1 MRDKYFRIGSGTRL
15 MSVVSFNS
23 IWTPVRYDGYVE
35 VGDMV
40 DGIDYL
46 IGELNDYGELSIFH
60 NVEGESMLD
69 LVCSFLG
76 MSKVDDLVCSF
87 LGMSKVDDY
96 LVDYRFSFPLKS
108 ENGHE
113 YDEVSIGKCIPY
125 DDIKI
130 DCDRRLYVLSN
141 LDSRKGLVEFLECL
155 KGLVEYGEF
164 KRYGKLKSILSIDK
178 VVEWCCMFLLS
189 CSLFYL
195 LFFLLLVLFYYLSI

>member
-15 MSVVSFNS
+15 MSVVSFPS
-23 IWTPVRYDGYVE
+23 TGTPVRYDGYME

-46 IGELNDYGELSIFH
+46 LGDLNDYGKLSIFH
-60 NVEGESMLD
+60 DVEGDGMLD

-76 MSKVDDLVCSF
+76 MSKVD
-87 LGMSKVDDY
+87 GY

-113 YDEVSIGKCIPY
+113 YDETVEVSIGKGIQCL
-125 DDIKI
+125 DVDN
-130 DCDRRLYVLSN
+130 DCNRKGYVLSG
-141 LDSRKGLVEFLECL
+141 LDTRKGLVEFLECL
-155 KGLVEYGEF
+155 NGLVKNGEF

-195 LFFLLLVLFYYLSI
+195 LFFLLLVLFYYLGI

>member
-46 IGELNDYGELSIFH
+46 IRDLNDYGELSIFH
-60 NVEGESMLD
+60 NVEGEGMFD

-76 MSKVDDLVCSF
+76 MSKVD
-87 LGMSKVDDY
+87 GY

-113 YDEVSIGKCIPY
+113 YDEVSIGKGIQCC
-125 DDIKI
+125 DVDN
-130 DCDRRLYVLSN
+130 DCNRKGYVLSG

-155 KGLVEYGEF
+155 KGLVKNGEF
-164 KRYGKLKSILSIDK
+164 KRYGKLKSILSIGN

-195 LFFLLLVLFYYLSI
+195 LFFLLLVLFYYLGI

>member
-1 MRDKYFRIGSGTRL
+1 MRDKYFRICSGTRL

-40 DGIDYL
+40 DSIDYL
-46 IGELNDYGELSIFH
+46 LGELNDYGKLSIFH
-60 NVEGESMLD
+60 NVEGEGMLY

-76 MSKVDDLVCSF
+76 MSKVD
-87 LGMSKVDDY
+87 GY

-113 YDEVSIGKCIPY
+113 YDETVEVSIGKGIQCL
-125 DDIKI
+125 DVDN
-130 DCDRRLYVLSN
+130 DCNRKGYVLSG

-155 KGLVEYGEF
+155 KGLVKYGEF

-195 LFFLLLVLFYYLSI
+195 LFFLLLVLFYYLGI

>member
-40 DGIDYL
+40 KGIEYL
-46 IGELNDYGELSIFH
+46 IRDLNDYGKLSIFH
-60 NVEGESMLD
+60 NVEGDSMFD

-76 MSKVDDLVCSF
+76 MSKVD
-87 LGMSKVDDY
+87 GY
-96 LVDYRFSFPLKS
+96 RVDYRFSFPLKS

-113 YDEVSIGKCIPY
+113 YDETVEVSIGKGIQY
-125 DDIKI
+125 DDIEI
-130 DCDRRLYVLSN
+130 DYDRRLYVLSN

-155 KGLVEYGEF
+155 KGLVKYGEF

-195 LFFLLLVLFYYLSI
+195 LFFLLLVLFYYLGI

>member
-15 MSVVSFNS
+15 MSVVSFPS
-23 IWTPVRYDGYVE
+23 TGTPVWYDGYVE

-40 DGIDYL
+40 KGIEYL
-46 IGELNDYGELSIFH
+46 IRDLNDYGELSIFH
-60 NVEGESMLD
+60 NVDGEGMFD

-76 MSKVDDLVCSF
+76 MYKVD
-87 LGMSKVDDY
+87 G
-96 LVDYRFSFPLKS
+96 YRFSFPLKS

-113 YDEVSIGKCIPY
+113 YDDIVEVSIGNGIQY
-125 DDIKI
+125 DDIEI
-130 DCDRRLYVLSN
+130 DCDSRLYVLSN

-155 KGLVEYGEF
+155 KGLVKYGEF

-195 LFFLLLVLFYYLSI
+195 LFFLLLVLFYYLCI

>member
-15 MSVVSFNS
+15 MSVVSFPS
-23 IWTPVRYDGYVE
+23 TGTPVRYDGYVE

-40 DGIDYL
+40 DGIEYL
-46 IGELNDYGELSIFH
+46 IRDLNDYGELSIFH
-60 NVEGESMLD
+60 NVDGECMLD

-76 MSKVDDLVCSF
+76 MSKVD
-87 LGMSKVDDY
+87 GY
-96 LVDYRFSFPLKS
+96 LVGYRFSFPLKS

-113 YDEVSIGKCIPY
+113 YDETVEVSIGKGIQCW
-125 DDIKI
+125 DADNE
-130 DCDRRLYVLSN
+130 CNRNGYVLSG

-155 KGLVEYGEF
+155 KRLVKYGEF

-195 LFFLLLVLFYYLSI
+195 LFFLLLVLFYYLGI

>member
-15 MSVVSFNS
+15 MSVVSFPS
-23 IWTPVRYDGYVE
+23 TGTPVRYDGYME

-46 IGELNDYGELSIFH
+46 LGDLNDYGKLSIFH
-60 NVEGESMLD
+60 DVEGDGMLD

-76 MSKVDDLVCSF
+76 MSKVD
-87 LGMSKVDDY
+87 GY

-113 YDEVSIGKCIPY
+113 YDETVEVSIGKGIQCL
-125 DDIKI
+125 DVDN
-130 DCDRRLYVLSN
+130 DCNRKGYVLSG

-155 KGLVEYGEF
+155 KGLVKKGEF

-195 LFFLLLVLFYYLSI
+195 LFFLLLVLFYYLGI

>member
-1 MRDKYFRIGSGTRL
+1 MRGKYFRICSGTRL
-15 MSVVSFNS
+15 MSVVSFPS
-23 IWTPVRYDGYVE
+23 TGTPVRYDGYVE

-40 DGIDYL
+40 DGIEYL
-46 IGELNDYGELSIFH
+46 IRDLNDYGELSIFH
-60 NVEGESMLD
+60 NVDGEGMLD

-76 MSKVDDLVCSF
+76 MYKVD
-87 LGMSKVDDY
+87 GY

-113 YDEVSIGKCIPY
+113 YDETVEVSIGKGIQY
-125 DDIKI
+125 DDIEI
-130 DCDRRLYVLSN
+130 DCDSRLYVLSN

-155 KGLVEYGEF
+155 KGLVKYGEF

-195 LFFLLLVLFYYLSI
+195 LFFLLLVLFYYLGI

>member
-1 MRDKYFRIGSGTRL
+1 MRDKYFRICSGTRL

-40 DGIDYL
+40 KGIDYL
-46 IGELNDYGELSIFH
+46 LGELNDYGKLSIFH
-60 NVEGESMLD
+60 NVEGEGMLD
-69 LVCSFLG
+69 VVCSFLG
-76 MSKVDDLVCSF
+76 MSKVDGYFV
-87 LGMSKVDDY
+87 G
-96 LVDYRFSFPLKS
+96 YRFSFPLKS

-113 YDEVSIGKCIPY
+113 YDETVEVSIGKSIQCF
-125 DDIKI
+125 DIDNECNCKG
-130 DCDRRLYVLSN
+130 YVLSG
-141 LDSRKGLVEFLECL
+141 LDTRKGLVEFLECL
-155 KGLVEYGEF
+155 KCLVKYGEF

-195 LFFLLLVLFYYLSI
+195 LFFLLLVLFYYLGI

>member
-1 MRDKYFRIGSGTRL
+1 MRDKYFRICSGTRL

-40 DGIDYL
+40 KGIEYL
-46 IGELNDYGELSIFH
+46 IRDLNDYGKLSIFH
-60 NVEGESMLD
+60 NVEGDSMFD

-76 MSKVDDLVCSF
+76 MSKVDGYFV
-87 LGMSKVDDY
+87 G
-96 LVDYRFSFPLKS
+96 YRFSFPLKS

-113 YDEVSIGKCIPY
+113 YDETVEVSIGKSIQY
-125 DDIKI
+125 DDIEI

-141 LDSRKGLVEFLECL
+141 IDSRKGLAEFLKCL
-155 KGLVEYGEF
+155 KGLVKYGGF

-195 LFFLLLVLFYYLSI
+195 LFFLLLVLFYYLGI

>member
-23 IWTPVRYDGYVE
+23 TGTPVRYDGYVE

-40 DGIDYL
+40 DRIEYL
-46 IGELNDYGELSIFH
+46 LGELNDYGKLSIFH
-60 NVEGESMLD
+60 NVEGDSMFD

-76 MSKVDDLVCSF
+76 MSKVD
-87 LGMSKVDDY
+87 GY

-113 YDEVSIGKCIPY
+113 YDETVEVSIGKGIQCW
-125 DDIKI
+125 DADNE
-130 DCDRRLYVLSN
+130 CNCNGYVLSG

-155 KGLVEYGEF
+155 KGLVKYGEF

-195 LFFLLLVLFYYLSI
+195 LFFLLLVLFYYLGI

>member
-15 MSVVSFNS
+15 MSVVSFPS
-23 IWTPVRYDGYVE
+23 TGTPVRYDGYME

-46 IGELNDYGELSIFH
+46 LGDLNDYGKLSIFH
-60 NVEGESMLD
+60 DVEGDGMLD

-76 MSKVDDLVCSF
+76 MSKVD
-87 LGMSKVDDY
+87 GY

-113 YDEVSIGKCIPY
+113 YDETVEVYIGKGIQCL
-125 DDIKI
+125 DVDN
-130 DCDRRLYVLSN
+130 DCNRKGYVLSG
-141 LDSRKGLVEFLECL
+141 LDTRKGLVEFLECL
-155 KGLVEYGEF
+155 KGLVKNGEF

-195 LFFLLLVLFYYLSI
+195 LFFLLLVLFYYLGI

>member
-1 MRDKYFRIGSGTRL
+1 MRDKYFRICSGTRL

-23 IWTPVRYDGYVE
+23 SGSPVWYDGYVE

-40 DGIDYL
+40 KGIEYL
-46 IGELNDYGELSIFH
+46 IRDLYDYGKLSIFH
-60 NVEGESMLD
+60 NVEGDDMFD

-76 MSKVDDLVCSF
+76 MSKVD
-87 LGMSKVDDY
+87 GY

-108 ENGHE
+108 ENCHE
-113 YDEVSIGKCIPY
+113 YVEVSIGKSIQY
-125 DDIKI
+125 DDIEI

-155 KGLVEYGEF
+155 KGLVKYGEF

-195 LFFLLLVLFYYLSI
+195 LFFLLLVLFYYLGI

>member
-40 DGIDYL
+40 DRIDYL
-46 IGELNDYGELSIFH
+46 LGELNGYGELSIFH
-60 NVEGESMLD
+60 NLEGESMLD
-69 LVCSFLG
+69 A
-76 MSKVDDLVCSF
+76 VCSF

-113 YDEVSIGKCIPY
+113 YDETVEVSIGKSIQY
-125 DDIKI
+125 DDIEI

-141 LDSRKGLVEFLECL
+141 LDTRKGLVEFLECL
-155 KGLVEYGEF
+155 KGLVKYGEF

-178 VVEWCCMFLLS
+178 VVERCCMFLLS

-195 LFFLLLVLFYYLSI
+195 LFFLLLVLFYYLGI

>member
-1 MRDKYFRIGSGTRL
+1 MRDKYFRICSGTRL

-23 IWTPVRYDGYVE
+23 TGTPVRYDGYVE

-40 DGIDYL
+40 DRIDYL
-46 IGELNDYGELSIFH
+46 IRDLNDYGKLSIFH
-60 NVEGESMLD
+60 NVEGEGMLD

-76 MSKVDDLVCSF
+76 MSKVD
-87 LGMSKVDDY
+87 GY
-96 LVDYRFSFPLKS
+96 IVDYRFSFPLKS

-113 YDEVSIGKCIPY
+113 YDEVSIGKGIQCW
-125 DDIKI
+125 DVDNECNCKG
-130 DCDRRLYVLSN
+130 YVLSG
-141 LDSRKGLVEFLECL
+141 LDSRKGLVKFLECL
-155 KGLVEYGEF
+155 KGLVKYGEF

-195 LFFLLLVLFYYLSI
+195 LFFLLLVLFYYLGI

>member
-23 IWTPVRYDGYVE
+23 IWTPVRYDGYVD

-40 DGIDYL
+40 DRIDYL
-46 IGELNDYGELSIFH
+46 LGDLNDYSKLSIFH
-60 NVEGESMLD
+60 NLEGESMFD
-69 LVCSFLG
+69 LVCSFIG
-76 MSKVDDLVCSF
+76 MSKVD
-87 LGMSKVDDY
+87 GY

-113 YDEVSIGKCIPY
+113 YDETVEVSIGKGIQCL
-125 DDIKI
+125 DVDN
-130 DCDRRLYVLSN
+130 DCNRKGYVLSG

-155 KGLVEYGEF
+155 KGLVKYGEF

-195 LFFLLLVLFYYLSI
+195 LFFLLLVLFYYLGI

>member
-1 MRDKYFRIGSGTRL
+1 MRGKYFRIGSGTRL

-40 DGIDYL
+40 DRIDYL
-46 IGELNDYGELSIFH
+46 LGDLNDYSKLSIFH
-60 NVEGESMLD
+60 NLEGESMFD

-76 MSKVDDLVCSF
+76 MSKVD
-87 LGMSKVDDY
+87 GY

-113 YDEVSIGKCIPY
+113 YDETVEVSIGKGIQCF
-125 DDIKI
+125 DVDN
-130 DCDRRLYVLSN
+130 DCNRKGYVLSG

-155 KGLVEYGEF
+155 KGLVKYGEF
-164 KRYGKLKSILSIDK
+164 KRYGKLKSILSIGN

-195 LFFLLLVLFYYLSI
+195 LFFLLLVLFYYLGI

>member
-15 MSVVSFNS
+15 MSVVSFPS
-23 IWTPVRYDGYVE
+23 TGTPVRYDGYME

-46 IGELNDYGELSIFH
+46 LGDLNDYGKLSIFH
-60 NVEGESMLD
+60 DVEGDGMLD

-76 MSKVDDLVCSF
+76 MSKVD
-87 LGMSKVDDY
+87 GY

-113 YDEVSIGKCIPY
+113 YDETVEVSIGKGIQCL
-125 DDIKI
+125 DVDN
-130 DCDRRLYVLSN
+130 DCNRKGYVLSG
-141 LDSRKGLVEFLECL
+141 LDTRKGLVEFLECL
-155 KGLVEYGEF
+155 KGLVKNGEF

-195 LFFLLLVLFYYLSI
+195 LFFLLLVLFYYLGI

>member
-1 MRDKYFRIGSGTRL
+1 MRDKYFRICSGTRL

-40 DGIDYL
+40 DRIDYL
-46 IGELNDYGELSIFH
+46 IRDLNDYGKLSIFH
-60 NVEGESMLD
+60 NVEGDSMFD

-76 MSKVDDLVCSF
+76 MSKVD
-87 LGMSKVDDY
+87 GY

-113 YDEVSIGKCIPY
+113 YDEVSIGKGIQCW
-125 DDIKI
+125 DVDNECNCKG
-130 DCDRRLYVLSN
+130 YVLSG
-141 LDSRKGLVEFLECL
+141 LDTRKGLAEFLKCL
-155 KGLVEYGEF
+155 KGLVKYGEF
-164 KRYGKLKSILSIDK
+164 KRYGKLKSILSIGN

-195 LFFLLLVLFYYLSI
+195 LFFLLLVLFYYLGI

>member
-1 MRDKYFRIGSGTRL
+1 MRDKYFRICSGTRL
-15 MSVVSFNS
+15 MSVVSFPS
-23 IWTPVRYDGYVE
+23 TGTPVWYDGYVE

-40 DGIDYL
+40 NGIEYL
-46 IGELNDYGELSIFH
+46 IGDLNDYGKLSIFN
-60 NVEGESMLD
+60 NVEGDDMFD

-76 MSKVDDLVCSF
+76 MSKVD
-87 LGMSKVDDY
+87 GY
-96 LVDYRFSFPLKS
+96 LVGYRFSFPLKS

-113 YDEVSIGKCIPY
+113 YDETVEVSIGKGIQCW
-125 DDIKI
+125 DVDNECNCKG
-130 DCDRRLYVLSN
+130 YVLSG

-155 KGLVEYGEF
+155 KGLVKYGEF

-195 LFFLLLVLFYYLSI
+195 LFFLLLVLFYYLGI

>member
-46 IGELNDYGELSIFH
+46 IGDLNDYGKLSIFH
-60 NVEGESMLD
+60 NVEGEGMFD

-76 MSKVDDLVCSF
+76 MSKVD
-87 LGMSKVDDY
+87 GY

-113 YDEVSIGKCIPY
+113 YDETVEVSIGKGIQCL
-125 DDIKI
+125 DVDN
-130 DCDRRLYVLSN
+130 DCNRKGYVLSG
-141 LDSRKGLVEFLECL
+141 LDSRKGLIEFLECL
-155 KGLVEYGEF
+155 KGLVKYGEF

-195 LFFLLLVLFYYLSI
+195 LFFLLLVLFYYLGI

>member
-1 MRDKYFRIGSGTRL
+1 MRDKYFRICSGTRL
-15 MSVVSFNS
+15 MSVVSFPS
-23 IWTPVRYDGYVE
+23 TGTPVRYDGYVE

-40 DGIDYL
+40 DRIDYL
-46 IGELNDYGELSIFH
+46 IRDLNDYGKLSIFH
-60 NVEGESMLD
+60 NVDGEGMLD

-76 MSKVDDLVCSF
+76 MSKVD
-87 LGMSKVDDY
+87 GY

-108 ENGHE
+108 ENCYE
-113 YDEVSIGKCIPY
+113 SVEVSIGKGIQCL
-125 DDIKI
+125 DVDN

-155 KGLVEYGEF
+155 KGLVKYGEF
-164 KRYGKLKSILSIDK
+164 KRYGKLKSILSIDN

-195 LFFLLLVLFYYLSI
+195 LFFLLLVLFYYLGI

>member
-15 MSVVSFNS
+15 MSVVSFPS
-23 IWTPVRYDGYVE
+23 TGTSVWYDGYVE

-40 DGIDYL
+40 KGIEYL
-46 IGELNDYGELSIFH
+46 IKDLNDYGELSIFH
-60 NVEGESMLD
+60 NVEGEGMFD

-76 MSKVDDLVCSF
+76 MSKVD
-87 LGMSKVDDY
+87 GY

-113 YDEVSIGKCIPY
+113 YDETVEVSIGKGIQY
-125 DDIKI
+125 DDIEI
-130 DCDRRLYVLSN
+130 DYDRRLYVLSN

-155 KGLVEYGEF
+155 KGLVKYGEF

-195 LFFLLLVLFYYLSI
+195 LFFLLLVLFYYLGI

>member
-15 MSVVSFNS
+15 MSVVSFPS
-23 IWTPVRYDGYVE
+23 TGTPVWYDGYVE

-40 DGIDYL
+40 KGIEYL
-46 IGELNDYGELSIFH
+46 IRDLNDYGKLSIFH
-60 NVEGESMLD
+60 NVEGEGMLD

-76 MSKVDDLVCSF
+76 MSKVD
-87 LGMSKVDDY
+87 GY

-113 YDEVSIGKCIPY
+113 YDETVEVSIGKGIQY
-125 DDIKI
+125 DDIEI
-130 DCDRRLYVLSN
+130 DCDSRLYVLSN

-155 KGLVEYGEF
+155 KGLVKYGEF

-195 LFFLLLVLFYYLSI
+195 LFFLLLVLFYYLGI

>member
-1 MRDKYFRIGSGTRL
+1 
-15 MSVVSFNS
+15 
-23 IWTPVRYDGYVE
+23 
-35 VGDMV
+35 MV
-40 DGIDYL
+40 DRIDYL
-46 IGELNDYGELSIFH
+46 IGDLNDYGKLSIFH
-60 NVEGESMLD
+60 NLDGESMFD

-76 MSKVDDLVCSF
+76 MSKVD
-87 LGMSKVDDY
+87 GY

-113 YDEVSIGKCIPY
+113 YDETVEVSIGKGIQCL
-125 DDIKI
+125 DVDN
-130 DCDRRLYVLSN
+130 DCNRKGYVLSG

-155 KGLVEYGEF
+155 KGLVKYGEF

-195 LFFLLLVLFYYLSI
+195 LFFLLLVLFYYLGI

>member
-1 MRDKYFRIGSGTRL
+1 MRDKYFRICSGTRL

-40 DGIDYL
+40 DRIDYL
-46 IGELNDYGELSIFH
+46 LGELNGYGELSIFH
-60 NVEGESMLD
+60 NLEGESMLD
-69 LVCSFLG
+69 AVCSFLG
-76 MSKVDDLVCSF
+76 MSKVD
-87 LGMSKVDDY
+87 GY

-113 YDEVSIGKCIPY
+113 YDETVEVSIGKCIQCC
-125 DDIKI
+125 DIDNECNCKG
-130 DCDRRLYVLSN
+130 YVLSC
-141 LDSRKGLVEFLECL
+141 LDTRKGLIEFLECL
-155 KGLVEYGEF
+155 KGLVLYGKF
-164 KRYGKLKSILSIDK
+164 RRYGKLKSILPIEK

-195 LFFLLLVLFYYLSI
+195 LFFLLLVLFYQLGI

>member
-1 MRDKYFRIGSGTRL
+1 MRDKYFRICSGTRL

-23 IWTPVRYDGYVE
+23 TGTPVRYDGYVE

-40 DGIDYL
+40 DSIDYL
-46 IGELNDYGELSIFH
+46 LGELNDYGKLSIFH
-60 NVEGESMLD
+60 NLDGEGMLD
-69 LVCSFLG
+69 VVCSFLG
-76 MSKVDDLVCSF
+76 MSKVD
-87 LGMSKVDDY
+87 GY

-113 YDEVSIGKCIPY
+113 YDETVEVSIGKGIQCC
-125 DDIKI
+125 DIDNECNCKG
-130 DCDRRLYVLSN
+130 YVLSG
-141 LDSRKGLVEFLECL
+141 LDTRKGLAEFLKCL
-155 KGLVEYGEF
+155 KGLVKYGEF

-195 LFFLLLVLFYYLSI
+195 LFFLLLVLFYYLGI

>member
-1 MRDKYFRIGSGTRL
+1 MRDKYFRIGSGTHL
-15 MSVVSFNS
+15 MSVVSFPS
-23 IWTPVRYDGYVE
+23 TGTSVWYDGYVE

-40 DGIDYL
+40 DSIDYL
-46 IGELNDYGELSIFH
+46 LGELNDYGKLSIFH
-60 NVEGESMLD
+60 NVEGDSMFD

-76 MSKVDDLVCSF
+76 MSKVD
-87 LGMSKVDDY
+87 GY

-113 YDEVSIGKCIPY
+113 YVEVSIGKSIQCF
-125 DDIKI
+125 DIDNECNCKG
-130 DCDRRLYVLSN
+130 YVLSG

-155 KGLVEYGEF
+155 ERLVLYGEF

-195 LFFLLLVLFYYLSI
+195 LFFLLLVLFYYLGI

>member
-15 MSVVSFNS
+15 MSIVSFHS
-23 IWTPVRYDGYVE
+23 TGTPVRYDGYVE

-40 DGIDYL
+40 KGIEYL
-46 IGELNDYGELSIFH
+46 IRDLNDYGELSIFH
-60 NVEGESMLD
+60 NVEGEGMFD

-76 MSKVDDLVCSF
+76 MSKVD
-87 LGMSKVDDY
+87 GY
-96 LVDYRFSFPLKS
+96 LVDYRFSSHLKS

-113 YDEVSIGKCIPY
+113 YDETVEVSIGKGIQY
-125 DDIKI
+125 DDIEI
-130 DCDRRLYVLSN
+130 DCDRKGYVLSN

-155 KGLVEYGEF
+155 KGLVKYGEF

-195 LFFLLLVLFYYLSI
+195 LFFLLLVLFYYLGI

>member
-15 MSVVSFNS
+15 MSVVSFPS
-23 IWTPVRYDGYVE
+23 TGTPVRYDGYVE

-40 DGIDYL
+40 KGIEYL
-46 IGELNDYGELSIFH
+46 IRDLNDYGKLSIFH
-60 NVEGESMLD
+60 NVEGDDMFD

-76 MSKVDDLVCSF
+76 MSKVD
-87 LGMSKVDDY
+87 GY
-96 LVDYRFSFPLKS
+96 LVGYRFSFPLKS
-108 ENGHE
+108 ENCHE
-113 YDEVSIGKCIPY
+113 YVEVSIGKSIQY
-125 DDIKI
+125 DDIEI

-155 KGLVEYGEF
+155 KGLVKYGEF

-195 LFFLLLVLFYYLSI
+195 LFFLLLVLFYYLGI